1 MKPVTSFILCLLFYC
16 TCCAQNGPSKEIN
29 KEYYQHKSKVKKI
42 IGYSFLGSGVA
53 LFITGGIIDRVKK
66 PELLAGFTYEFAGI
80 TSSLVSI
87 PFFVSASKNKRKA
100 LSLTLGQQKIITLS
114 QNTAK
119 LFIQPATTLHIAL

>member
-1 MKPVTSFILCLLFYC
+1 MKPVMSFILCLLFYC
-16 TCCAQNGPSKEIN
+16 TCYAQNSPSKEIN
-29 KEYYQHKSKVKKI
+29 KDYYLHKSKVKRT

-87 PFFVSASKNKRKA
+87 PFFVSASKYKRKA
-100 LSLTLGQQKIITLS
+100 FAVALTQQKIILLS
-114 QNTAK
+114 QNTAT
-119 LFIQPATTLHIAL
+119 LFIQPAATLHIAL